1 MKFLI
6 AVAVTLISVGTAS
19 AAQTLDRATITY
31 LQNDVAVADVKLLNT
46 SGGQVKKTAATL
58 NQPVT
63 RDNAII
69 TGDKSRVEM
78 KFNDGSVV
86 RLGQF
91 TVFSFKEGTRDID
104 LKQGSALMNVPPGMG
119 RTNIK
124 AAAVTAAITGTT
136 VLFQAYEGYAAV
148 YVYEG
153 TVTIPPDT
161 VLEAGD
167 VFIFEN
173 GRYRVEKFDIRQ
185 GVKTAALFYKFTES
199 PNAGPF
205 KLSEILEKIGQ
216 DQGIELPDDM
226 DDDKK
231 VDAILNKIIELE
243 QDRNMNKPNGYGNY
257 GD

>member
-31 LQNDVAVADVKLLNT
+31 LQNDVAVADVKMLNT
-46 SGGQVKKTAATL
+46 SGGQVNKTAATL

-91 TVFSFKEGTRDID
+91 TVFSFKEGTRDIN

-136 VLFQAYEGYAAV
+136 VLFQAFENYVGI

-153 TVTIPPDT
+153 TVTIPPNF
-161 VLEAGD
+161 VMGPGEAL
-167 VFIFEN
+167 IFEN
-173 GRYRVEKFDIRQ
+173 GKFRVEKFDIRQ
-185 GVKTAALFYKFTES
+185 GVNTAALFTKFTES

-205 KLSEILEKIGQ
+205 KLSEILEKIAQ
-216 DQGIELPDDM
+216 DLGVELPDNM
-226 DDDKK
+226 DDTKNI
-231 VDAILNKIIELE
+231 DAILNKIIELDQE
-243 QDRNMNKPNGYGNY
+243 MNQEKPNGYGNY
-257 GD
+257 GN

>member
-6 AVAVTLISVGTAS
+6 AVAVTMISVGTAS

-31 LQNDVAVADVKLLNT
+31 LQNDVAVADVKMLNT
-46 SGGQVKKTAATL
+46 SGGQVNKTAATL

-91 TVFSFKEGTRDID
+91 TVFSFKEGTRDIN

-136 VLFQAYEGYAAV
+136 VLFQAFEGYGAM

-153 TVTIPPDT
+153 TVTVPPNF
-161 VLEAGD
+161 VLGPGD
-167 VFIFEN
+167 ALIFEN
-173 GRYRVEKFDIRQ
+173 GRFRVEKFDIRQ
-185 GVKTAALFYKFTES
+185 GVSSAALFTKFTES

-205 KLSEILEKIGQ
+205 KLAEILEKAAE
-216 DQGIELPDDM
+216 DLGIDLPDNM
-226 DDDKK
+226 DDTRNI
-231 VDAILNKIIELE
+231 DAILNKIIELE
-243 QDRNMNKPNGYGNY
+243 QDRNINKPNGYGNY
-257 GD
+257 D